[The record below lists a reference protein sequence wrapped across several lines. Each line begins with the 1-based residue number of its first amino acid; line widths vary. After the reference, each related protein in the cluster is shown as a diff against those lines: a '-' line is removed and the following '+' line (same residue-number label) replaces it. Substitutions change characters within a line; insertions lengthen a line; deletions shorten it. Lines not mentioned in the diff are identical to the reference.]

1 MLPIQISL
9 RNLTLSPDM
18 EADIRERAAGLRL
31 YDDRL
36 MGCRVTVEVPNRR
49 HHAGSRHSVR
59 IDLTVPGGELVV
71 RRRPHEDVRTAVQIA
86 FNAARRRLQD
96 YARRRRGA
104 VKVHE
109 PQPIARVAQYHPLGG
124 YGFLETADG
133 RRIYFDA
140 HSVVDGG
147 FGRLAVGMEVRFTEE
162 EGDKGPQASTV
173 VPHRRRHHRGTIAK
187 MEAM

>member
-9 RNLTLSPDM
+9 RNLSLSPEV

-31 YDDRL
+31 YDDRI

-49 HHAGSRHSVR
+49 HREGSLHHVR

-71 RRRPHEDVRTAVQIA
+71 RRRPHEDLRTAVQIA

-104 VKVHE
+104 VKAHE
-109 PQPIARVAQYHPLGG
+109 PQPTARVAEYYPLGG
-124 YGFLETADG
+124 YGFLETVDG
-133 RRIYFDA
+133 RKIYFDA

-147 FGRLAVGMEVRFTEE
+147 FDRLDVGTEVRFTEE
-162 EGDKGPQASTV
+162 AGDKGPQASTV
-173 VPHRRRHHRGTIAK
+173 VPRAHHRVPQKG
-187 MEAM
+187 